1 MFNVLIIILI
11 NVICDFEK
19 LEFDVI
25 KYNCVEFLL
34 NLLIIEL
41 NLLYVFRC
49 FICFLVW

>member
-1 MFNVLIIILI
+1 MF

-19 LEFDVI
+19 LEFDVR
-25 KYNCVEFLL
+25 KYICVEFLL

-41 NLLYVFRC
+41 DLLYVFVFRC